1 MVTCLAQDDDGMP
14 MTPEIESGEEVTW
27 EEIVYQEHDTQSSV
41 SLDAKDYVALF
52 IASLQTVF
60 LPIVIVGIMF
70 VLIGFF
76 LTILR

>member
-1 MVTCLAQDDDGMP
+1 LAQDDDGMA

-76 LTILR
+76 LTMLR

>member
-1 MVTCLAQDDDGMP
+1 MSQDDEEMP
-14 MTPEIESGEEVTW
+14 AAPDIDSGGGVTW
-27 EEIVYQEHDTQSSV
+27 DKIVYQEHDAQSTV
-41 SLDAKDYVALF
+41 SLDATDYVALF

-76 LTILR
+76 LTLLR